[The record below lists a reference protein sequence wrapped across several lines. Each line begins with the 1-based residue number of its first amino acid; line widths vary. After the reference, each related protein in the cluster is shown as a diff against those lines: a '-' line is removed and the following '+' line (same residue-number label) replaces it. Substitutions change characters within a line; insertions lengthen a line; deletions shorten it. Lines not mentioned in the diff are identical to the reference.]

1 MQETQSF
8 DWAALEA
15 ASGRKFNKKIQAKY
29 PNAKVYCQEPYA
41 MELYEAL
48 NKSEVISKD
57 FKDGDIFKIENVKS
71 VSETVL
77 LFTLNN
83 GLSVDVD
90 MAKERKYCSA
100 YNANPEEF
108 VSWVSN
114 DPNIYLDSK
123 PDLMLLGSRTGI
135 RGELGK
141 AHTTKT
147 QQEFVEQIEKATT
160 AYVAK
165 IIERNKGGFLVNVC
179 GVEGFLPGGLAAA
192 NKIIDFDSYIGK
204 TVNVMVEDYLKDT
217 KTFVFSNK
225 KYLSKI
231 LPSKIA
237 GLNLEETYSGTVTG
251 SSKHGVFI
259 EFDEI
264 FTGLLHTSKMSGE
277 TKERYNSRGFKPG
290 DTISFWIKEIAD
302 DNRIILTEEDPS
314 IKKAEMEEFKT
325 NNIGTVRT
333 GKVIKNVP
341 FGTLV
346 KIERDLV
353 GLISKNEIKTKKK
366 NFQPG
371 DDVIVS
377 VDSVKKD
384 KIYLSLIDE
393 TKELQ

>member
-15 ASGRKFNKKIQAKY
+15 ANGRKFNKKIKAKY
-29 PNAKVYCQEPYA
+29 PEAKVYCHEPYA
-41 MELYEAL
+41 MEMYEAL
-48 NKSEVISKD
+48 QKSEVVSKD
-57 FKDGDIFKIENVKS
+57 YKDGDIFKIVNIKYVTEN
-71 VSETVL
+71 TL
-77 LFTLNN
+77 LFALNN

-90 MAKERKYCSA
+90 MSKERKYCA
-100 YNANPEEF
+100 AFNATPEEF
-108 VSWVSN
+108 VSWASENPN
-114 DPNIYLDSK
+114 DYLDTE
-123 PDLMLLGSRTGI
+123 PEIMLMGSRSGI

-141 AHTTKT
+141 AHIIKT
-147 QQEFVEQIEKATT
+147 QKEFIQQITQANL

-165 IIERNKGGFLVNVC
+165 VIEKNKGGFLVNVC

-204 TVNVMVEDYLKDT
+204 TIMVMVEDYLQDT

-231 LPSKIA
+231 LPTKMA
-237 GLNLEETYSGTVTG
+237 ELDLDKKYEGTVTG
-251 SSKHGVFI
+251 SSKYGVFI

-264 FTGLLHTSKMSGE
+264 FTGLLHTSKMSEE
-277 TKERYNSRGFKPG
+277 TKERFNNRGFKPG
-290 DTISFWIKEIAD
+290 DTISFWIKEISN
-302 DNRIILTEEDPS
+302 DNRIIISEEDPTA
-314 IKKAEMEEFKT
+314 KRAEMEEFKT
-325 NNIGTVRT
+325 NNIGTVLN
-333 GKVIKNVP
+333 GKVLKNIP

-346 KIERDLV
+346 KIEKDLV
-353 GLISKNEIKTKKK
+353 GLISKNEIKSKKK

-393 TKELQ
+393 D